1 MPNPIDFI
9 ADLTDPELRFL
20 GYALLLALLS
30 AVVCGVLGTFVVLR
44 GMAFIGDATAHAV
57 FPGLALAFVLQGS
70 LLLSGAASG
79 VAAAA
84 IIALLT
90 VRNRVKPDTLIGIL
104 LVTAFASG
112 IMIITFAPG
121 YAGALQQVL
130 FGSFGSSTA
139 ADVLV
144 TAVVTLLLLTV
155 VLVFKRG
162 FVLVAL
168 DKELA
173 RTAGLR
179 VLLLDVVLYIAVAVA
194 VVVAVKSMGNI
205 LVLALLLTPA
215 ATARLITERLETM
228 MLVAPAMGVL
238 AAVVGMYLS
247 WGFNLPSGAAIVL
260 VATLIFGLC
269 WLFAPRHGL
278 LAGIRRRRDIV
289 AAPTKTGTL
298 RSAAAPR

>member
-9 ADLTDPELRFL
+9 ADLADPELRFL

-130 FGSFGSSTA
+130 FGSFGSSTV
-139 ADVLV
+139 ADVLL
-144 TAVVTLLLLTV
+144 TSAVTLLLLAL
-155 VLVFKRG
+155 VLAFKRG

-173 RTAGLR
+173 RSAGLR

-228 MLVAPAMGVL
+228 MLVAPALGVL